1 MKLPWNRGGSGGSGE
16 QPFQPQPDKAKKFFE
31 HASTAA
37 ASSNFEFALQL
48 YADGLKLDPG
58 NMAAHQAMYEAAVR
72 YVNGGGKPATGK
84 ELRKIDDGGTKVS
97 KMAAAEFTW
106 MKDLNSLAAAT
117 RLLEAAS
124 EAEQHAL
131 GQWLAPKVM
140 ALVKNQARKKPSK
153 SLMVQA
159 KDAFA
164 GVGAWDEAFIC
175 ADEALK
181 IDPSDGKLA
190 SELKQLT
197 AARAIQQGGYN
208 QTVGQAGGF
217 RSNVRDMD
225 KQRALEEA
233 GSLSGGADVEA
244 RNLERA
250 RKEYEDNPLSPEAIR
265 RFADLLKRKQ
275 TPEGEDE
282 ARQVLMAGFN
292 RTGEYRFKMAAS
304 DIRISQMRRELKTLR
319 ERVEAAPADEEAR
332 AAMEA
337 AKRAL
342 LEFEVEE
349 SRERTSKYPTDRVL
363 KFDAGRLAFE
373 LGKVEEAMGH
383 FQAAKDEPK
392 LRVTAAA
399 MLGRCFAAEGWH
411 SEAIGEYREALAAID
426 ATTSQH
432 ELDVKYELMLSLIE
446 LARAEKSSAHAKEAA
461 DICSA
466 ILRKDISYRDIRSRR
481 KDLDTLVKELG

>member
-233 GSLSGGADVEA
+233 GSLSGGAVQLTD
-244 RNLERA
+244 
-250 RKEYEDNPLSPEAIR
+250 SPEKGAR
-265 RFADLLKRKQ
+265 EGLLVDC
-275 TPEGEDE
+275 TASMDSLALANEMFPTHPIVAVVGEID
-282 ARQVLMAGFN
+282 
-292 RTGEYRFKMAAS
+292 
-304 DIRISQMRRELKTLR
+304 
-319 ERVEAAPADEEAR
+319 APNI
-332 AAMEA
+332 M
-337 AKRAL
+337 
-342 LEFEVEE
+342 
-349 SRERTSKYPTDRVL
+349 
-363 KFDAGRLAFE
+363 
-373 LGKVEEAMGH
+373 
-383 FQAAKDEPK
+383 
-392 LRVTAAA
+392 
-399 MLGRCFAAEGWH
+399 
-411 SEAIGEYREALAAID
+411 EALARGADGVIALKD
-426 ATTSQH
+426 PPEMWRECVH
-432 ELDVKYELMLSLIE
+432 VVLGGGRWLGGPGLDVQLEDN
-446 LARAEKSSAHAKEAA
+446 SSSY
-461 DICSA
+461 DIA
-466 ILRKDISYRDIRSRR
+466 TNQRHKGDITLRTKLFVRSRLAD
-481 KDLDTLVKELG
+481 KTGQ